1 MKQPIRNIAILAH
14 VDAGKTTLS
23 ERILFAAGEI
33 HRPGRVEDGLATM
46 DYMPEEKER
55 GITIESGVAHF
66 EWKNTWFNFIDT
78 PGHVDFGAEV
88 DMALT
93 AVEGAVLVVSAA
105 SGVETQTLASFRK
118 LRESRV
124 RTILFVNKLDN
135 PDYSLDETLINI
147 EETLGVRP
155 VLMSVPQFKNGKMC
169 AMLDVL
175 SQSRLVHSESG
186 TEVLDDGWESDAGA
200 AEERALLKKYYDEA
214 VEFASNFD
222 DEILSLALENKPVP
236 PKMLLRGLKALA
248 ASDEYVICYAGSA
261 LEGFGIRSLV
271 TALSFFL
278 PEVPTFGENELGQ
291 VIRLRHFRGVGE
303 ISLFRSHV
311 DLLRRDWPADFEFS
325 RLKANML
332 LPVDEI
338 RAGDIYAM
346 VSPFETE
353 LGQVIYL
360 DDNCARRMSRQT
372 KFDMTESNS
381 WYLSEAKVQRR
392 ETRDERGER
401 AAGTSLRAEGEAIS
415 NASGNAALNGNAAG
429 TATGNAAPSIS
440 ENYLPLLQTRVECVR
455 TEDYAHVERSLSV
468 LARMDPSFR
477 VQKDDGGFW
486 YLHTVGEVQ
495 LDVLLARLKREF
507 GCEVRAGSPEVR
519 WQERLCREVG
529 PAENTFQIGPHKM
542 SISISASPLEG
553 DAHDIRLS
561 AEFMEKAP
569 LEILAGVR
577 SALLEST
584 EVGVLGKGPL
594 VGVRFEVHRFEWT
607 EGALPP
613 MIKKCCADAVA
624 KLVKP
629 ADVQLYEPV
638 MELSLECP
646 VNFAGLVTG
655 DIQAREGKVK
665 EIEGDG
671 KTHFLKADVP
681 LRKIFGYATGVRSIS
696 KGTALYSMKLLG
708 YRPAMV

>member
-105 SGVETQTLASFRK
+105 SGVETQTVASFRK
-118 LRESRV
+118 LHESRV

-169 AMLDVL
+169 GMLDVL
-175 SQSRLVHSESG
+175 SQSRLVHSDIGEE
-186 TEVLDDGWESDAGA
+186 TVDEDWATDASA
-200 AEERALLKKYYDEA
+200 AEDRALLKKYYAEA

-222 DEILSLALENKPVP
+222 DEILSLALDNKPVP

-248 ASDEYVICYAGSA
+248 TSDDYVICYAGSA
-261 LEGFGIRSLV
+261 LEGFGVRSLV

-278 PEVPTFGENELGQ
+278 PEVPTFDEKELGQ
-291 VIRLRHFRGVGE
+291 VVRLRHFRGIGE

-311 DLLRRDWPADFEFS
+311 DLLRRDWPAGFEFS

-338 RAGDIYAM
+338 RSGDIYAM
-346 VSPFETE
+346 RSPFETE
-353 LGQVIYL
+353 LGQVIRL
-360 DDNCARRMSRQT
+360 DADGNVL
-372 KFDMTESNS
+372 E
-381 WYLSEAKVQRR
+381 ERR
-392 ETRDERGER
+392 ETRDERDVRHPEERSDEGSSVVNYSIGER
-401 AAGTSLRAEGEAIS
+401 
-415 NASGNAALNGNAAG
+415 
-429 TATGNAAPSIS
+429 
-440 ENYLPLLQTRVECVR
+440 YLPLLQTRVECVR

-519 WQERLCREVG
+519 WQERLCRAVG

-561 AEFMEKAP
+561 AEFMENAP
-569 LEILAGVR
+569 REILAGVR

-708 YRPAMV
+708 YRPATV

>member
-155 VLMSVPQFKNGKMC
+155 VLMSVPQFKDGKMC

-222 DEILSLALENKPVP
+222 DEILSLALENKLVP

-261 LEGFGIRSLV
+261 LEGFGVRSLV

-311 DLLRRDWPADFEFS
+311 DLLRRDWPAGFEFS

-401 AAGTSLRAEGEAIS
+401 TAGTSLRAEGEAIS
-415 NASGNAALNGNAAG
+415 NASGNAALN
-429 TATGNAAPSIS
+429 GNAAPSIS

-542 SISISASPLEG
+542 FISISASPLEG

-655 DIQAREGKVK
+655 DIQARDGRVK

>member
-1 MKQPIRNIAILAH
+1 MTQPVRNIAILAH

-23 ERILFAAGEI
+23 ERILFAAGEVR
-33 HRPGRVEDGLATM
+33 RPGKVEEGLATM

-88 DMALT
+88 DTALT

-105 SGVETQTLASFRK
+105 SGVETQTVAAFRK
-118 LRESRV
+118 LREAGV

-147 EETLGVRP
+147 EEVLGVRP
-155 VLMSVPQFKNGKMC
+155 VLMTLPEYKGGRMSGV
-169 AMLDVL
+169 LDVL
-175 SQSRLVHSESG
+175 SKSRLIHSDSG
-186 TEVLDDGWESDAGA
+186 EEVIDDSWPQAGEVSDSTEKI
-200 AEERALLKKYYDEA
+200 KKHYAEA

-222 DEILSLALENKPVP
+222 DEVLQLALEGKPVP
-236 PKMLLRGLKALA
+236 PKVLLRGLKELAKSDDYAL
-248 ASDEYVICYAGSA
+248 CYAGSA
-261 LEGFGIRSLV
+261 MEGFGVRSLT

-278 PEVPTFGENELGQ
+278 PDVPEFADNELGQ
-291 VIRLRHFRGVGE
+291 VIRLRHFKGVGE
-303 ISLFRSHV
+303 ISLFRSHTNME
-311 DLLRRDWPADFEFS
+311 RKEWPAGFEFS
-325 RLKANML
+325 RLKANL
-332 LPVDEI
+332 LQPVDEI
-338 RAGDIYAM
+338 RSGDIYAM
-346 VSPFETE
+346 RSPFETE
-353 LGQVIYL
+353 LGQVISL
-360 DDNCARRMSRQT
+360 DGTLPEPVEGND
-372 KFDMTESNS
+372 
-381 WYLSEAKVQRR
+381 
-392 ETRDERGER
+392 
-401 AAGTSLRAEGEAIS
+401 AG
-415 NASGNAALNGNAAG
+415 
-429 TATGNAAPSIS
+429 PSIRDK
-440 ENYLPLLQTRVECVR
+440 YQPLLQTRVECLGSD
-455 TEDYAHVERSLSV
+455 DYHHVEKSLNM
-468 LARMDPSFR
+468 LGRMDPSFR

-507 GCEVRAGSPEVR
+507 GCEVKAGSPEVR
-519 WQERLCREVG
+519 WQERLCRNVG
-529 PAENTFQIGPHKM
+529 PVENTFQLGPHK
-542 SISISASPLEG
+542 ISIKLSASPLDS

-561 AEFMEKAP
+561 AEFLETAP
-569 LEILAGVR
+569 REILAGVR

-584 EVGVLGKGPL
+584 EIGVLGKGAL
-594 VGVRFEVHRFEWT
+594 VGVCFEVHEFTWT

-613 MIKKCCADAVA
+613 MIKKACADAVT
-624 KLVKP
+624 KLIKP
-629 ADVQLYEPV
+629 ADVQLYEPI

-655 DIQAREGKVK
+655 DIQSRDGKVK
-665 EIEGDG
+665 EIGGDG

-708 YRPAMV
+708 YRPATI

>member
-23 ERILFAAGEI
+23 ERILFATGEV

-88 DMALT
+88 DMALA

-105 SGVETQTLASFRK
+105 SGVETQTVAAFRK

-147 EETLGVRP
+147 EEALGVRP
-155 VLMSVPQFKNGKMC
+155 VLMSVPEFKNGKMC
-169 AMLDVL
+169 GMLDVL
-175 SQSRLVHSESG
+175 SQSRLVHSDSG
-186 TEVLDDGWESDAGA
+186 EEVIDDDWKTDASA
-200 AEERALLKKYYDEA
+200 AEERALLKKYYAEA

-222 DEILSLALENKPVP
+222 DEILTLALDNKPVP

-248 ASDEYVICYAGSA
+248 ASNDYVICYAGSA
-261 LEGFGIRSLV
+261 LEGFGVRNLV

-278 PEVPTFGENELGQ
+278 PEVPTFDEHELGQ
-291 VIRLRHFRGVGE
+291 VVRLRHFRGVGE
-303 ISLFRSHV
+303 ISLFRSHI
-311 DLLRRDWPADFEFS
+311 DLLRRDWPTGFEFS

-338 RAGDIYAM
+338 RSGDIYAM
-346 VSPFETE
+346 RSPFETE

-360 DDNCARRMSRQT
+360 DERTGEALQT
-372 KFDMTESNS
+372 K
-381 WYLSEAKVQRR
+381 
-392 ETRDERGER
+392 DERGER
-401 AAGTSLRAEGEAIS
+401 SGAACRPIAEPTSLGSKSKDERGGSSEGLCHPER
-415 NASGNAALNGNAAG
+415 NAVKSKDLEQ
-429 TATGNAAPSIS
+429 SIG
-440 ENYLPLLQTRVECVR
+440 ERYLPLLQTRVECVR
-455 TEDYAHVERSLSV
+455 FEDYAHVERSLSV

-519 WQERLCREVG
+519 WQERLCRAVG

-561 AEFMEKAP
+561 AEFMENAP
-569 LEILAGVR
+569 REILAGVR

-655 DIQAREGKVK
+655 DIQARDGRVK
-665 EIEGDG
+665 EIGGDG
-671 KTHFLKADVP
+671 RIHFLKAEIP
-681 LRKIFGYATGVRSIS
+681 LRRIFGYATGVRSIS
-696 KGTALYSMKLLG
+696 KGTAVYSLKLLG
-708 YRPAMV
+708 YRAATI

>member
-1 MKQPIRNIAILAH
+1 MTQPVRNIAILAH

-23 ERILFAAGEI
+23 ERILFAAGEVR
-33 HRPGRVEDGLATM
+33 RPGKVEEGLATM

-88 DMALT
+88 DTALT

-105 SGVETQTLASFRK
+105 SGVETQTVAAFRK
-118 LRESRV
+118 LREAGV

-147 EETLGVRP
+147 EEVLGVRP
-155 VLMSVPQFKNGKMC
+155 VLMTLPEYKGGKMS
-169 AMLDVL
+169 AVLDVL
-175 SQSRLVHSESG
+175 SKSRLVHSDSG
-186 TEVLDDGWESDAGA
+186 EEVVDDSWPQSGEVSDSTEKI
-200 AEERALLKKYYDEA
+200 KKHYAEA

-222 DEILSLALENKPVP
+222 DEVLQLALEGKPVP
-236 PKMLLRGLKALA
+236 PKVLLRGLKELAKSNDYAL
-248 ASDEYVICYAGSA
+248 CYAGSA
-261 LEGFGIRSLV
+261 MEGFGVRSLT

-278 PEVPTFGENELGQ
+278 PDVPEFADNELGQ
-291 VIRLRHFRGVGE
+291 VIRLRHFKGVGE
-303 ISLFRSHV
+303 ISLFRSHTNME
-311 DLLRRDWPADFEFS
+311 RKEWPAGFEFS
-325 RLKANML
+325 RLKANL
-332 LPVDEI
+332 LQPVDEI
-338 RAGDIYAM
+338 RSGDIYAM
-346 VSPFETE
+346 RSPFETE

-360 DDNCARRMSRQT
+360 D
-372 KFDMTESNS
+372 
-381 WYLSEAKVQRR
+381 
-392 ETRDERGER
+392 
-401 AAGTSLRAEGEAIS
+401 GTSLRAEGEAIHDES
-415 NASGNAALNGNAAG
+415 TSLRDK
-429 TATGNAAPSIS
+429 
-440 ENYLPLLQTRVECVR
+440 YQPLLQTRVECLGSD
-455 TEDYAHVERSLSV
+455 DYHHVEKSLNM
-468 LARMDPSFR
+468 LGRMDPSFR

-519 WQERLCREVG
+519 WQERLCRNVG
-529 PAENTFQIGPHKM
+529 PVENTFQLGPHK
-542 SISISASPLEG
+542 ISIKLSASPLDS

-561 AEFMEKAP
+561 AEFLETAP
-569 LEILAGVR
+569 REILAGVR

-584 EVGVLGKGPL
+584 EIGVLGKGAL
-594 VGVRFEVHRFEWT
+594 VGVCFEVHEFTWT

-613 MIKKCCADAVA
+613 MIKKACADAVT
-624 KLVKP
+624 KLIKP
-629 ADVQLYEPV
+629 ADVQLYEPI

-655 DIQAREGKVK
+655 DIQSRDGKVK
-665 EIEGDG
+665 EIGGDG

-708 YRPAMV
+708 YRPATI

>member
-1 MKQPIRNIAILAH
+1 MPQSVRNIAILAH

-23 ERILFAAGEI
+23 ERILFAAGEVR
-33 HRPGRVEDGLATM
+33 RPGKVEEGLATM

-105 SGVETQTLASFRK
+105 SGVETQTVAAYRK
-118 LRESRV
+118 LREAGV

-147 EETLGVRP
+147 EEVLGVRP
-155 VLMSVPQFKNGKMC
+155 VLMTLPEYRDGRMTGV
-169 AMLDVL
+169 LDVL
-175 SQSRLVHSESG
+175 SQSRLSHSESG
-186 TEVLDDGWESDAGA
+186 SEEIDDGWNVDDGWDNS
-200 AEERALLKKYYDEA
+200 AELKKHYAEA
-214 VEFASNFD
+214 VEFASSFD
-222 DEILSLALENKPVP
+222 DEVLKLAMEGKRVP
-236 PKMLLRGLKALA
+236 PKLLLRGLRELVKSDDYAL
-248 ASDEYVICYAGSA
+248 CYAGSA
-261 LEGFGIRSLV
+261 MEGYGVRSLI
-271 TALSFFL
+271 TALTFFL
-278 PEVPTFGENELGQ
+278 PEPPEFAEGELGQ
-291 VIRLRHFRGVGE
+291 VIRLRHFKGVGE
-303 ISLFRSHV
+303 ISLFRSHA
-311 DLLRRDWPADFEFS
+311 DMERKAWPAGFEFS
-325 RLKANML
+325 RLKANL
-332 LPVDEI
+332 LQPVDEI

-346 VSPFETE
+346 RTPFETE
-353 LGQVIYL
+353 LGQIINMDGTQVSSCRSPSGQGHPL
-360 DDNCARRMSRQT
+360 DHT
-372 KFDMTESNS
+372 
-381 WYLSEAKVQRR
+381 
-392 ETRDERGER
+392 
-401 AAGTSLRAEGEAIS
+401 
-415 NASGNAALNGNAAG
+415 
-429 TATGNAAPSIS
+429 PSIRDK
-440 ENYLPLLQTRVECVR
+440 YKPLLQTRVECLGA
-455 TEDYAHVERSLSV
+455 EDYAHVEKSLNTLS
-468 LARMDPSFR
+468 RMDPSFR
-477 VQKDDGGFW
+477 VQHDLDGGFW

-519 WQERLCREVG
+519 WQERLCHAVG
-529 PAENTFQIGPHKM
+529 PVENTFQLGPHK
-542 SISISASPLEG
+542 ISIKLSATPLEG

-561 AEFMEKAP
+561 AEFLETAP
-569 LEILAGVR
+569 REILAGVR

-584 EVGVLGKGPL
+584 EVGILGKGAL
-594 VGVRFEVHRFEWT
+594 VGVCFEVHEFTWT

-613 MIKKCCADAVA
+613 MIKKACGDAVI
-624 KLVKP
+624 KLVKA

-638 MELSLECP
+638 MELSVECP

-655 DIQAREGKVK
+655 DIQSREGKVK
-665 EIEGDG
+665 EIAGDG

-708 YRPAMV
+708 YRPMSVA

>member
-1 MKQPIRNIAILAH
+1 MIQPIRNIAILAH

-33 HRPGRVEDGLATM
+33 HRPGKVEDGLATM

-105 SGVETQTLASFRK
+105 SGVETQTVASFRK

-155 VLMSVPQFKNGKMC
+155 VLMSVPEFKNGKMC
-169 AMLDVL
+169 GMLDVL
-175 SQSRLVHSESG
+175 SQSRLVHSDSG
-186 TEVLDDGWESDAGA
+186 EEVIDDDWESDASV
-200 AEERALLKKYYDEA
+200 AEERALLKRYYAEA

-222 DEILSLALENKPVP
+222 DEILTLALDNKPVP

-248 ASDEYVICYAGSA
+248 ASDDYVICYAGSA
-261 LEGFGIRSLV
+261 LEGYGVRSLV

-278 PEVPTFGENELGQ
+278 PEVPTFDENELGQ
-291 VIRLRHFRGVGE
+291 VVRLRHFRGVGE
-303 ISLFRSHV
+303 ISLFRSHA
-311 DLLRRDWPADFEFS
+311 DLLRRDWPTGFEFS

-338 RAGDIYAM
+338 RTGDIYAM
-346 VSPFETE
+346 RSPFETE
-353 LGQVIYL
+353 LGQVIRL
-360 DDNCARRMSRQT
+360 DVKGNV
-372 KFDMTESNS
+372 
-381 WYLSEAKVQRR
+381 L
-392 ETRDERGER
+392 DERGECSG
-401 AAGTSLRAEGEAIS
+401 AACRPIAEPTSLGSKSKDE
-415 NASGNAALNGNAAG
+415 NA
-429 TATGNAAPSIS
+429 THSIS

-519 WQERLCREVG
+519 WQERLCRAVG

-542 SISISASPLEG
+542 SISISASPLDG

-561 AEFMEKAP
+561 AEFMEHAP

-708 YRPAMV
+708 YRPATV

>member
-1 MKQPIRNIAILAH
+1 MPQSVRNIAILAH

-23 ERILFAAGEI
+23 ERILFAAGEVR
-33 HRPGRVEDGLATM
+33 RPGKVEEGLATM

-105 SGVETQTLASFRK
+105 SGVETQTVAAYKK
-118 LRESRV
+118 LREAGV
-124 RTILFVNKLDN
+124 RTILYVNKLDN

-147 EETLGVRP
+147 EEVLGVRP
-155 VLMSVPQFKNGKMC
+155 VLMTLPEYQDGRMTGV
-169 AMLDVL
+169 LDVL

-186 TEVLDDGWESDAGA
+186 AEEIDDGWNVEDGWDNSR
-200 AEERALLKKYYDEA
+200 ELKKHYAEA
-214 VEFASNFD
+214 VEFASSFD
-222 DEILSLALENKPVP
+222 DEILQLAMEGKKVP
-236 PKMLLRGLKALA
+236 PKMLLRGLRELVKSDDYAL
-248 ASDEYVICYAGSA
+248 CYAGSA
-261 LEGFGIRSLV
+261 MEGYGVRSLI
-271 TALSFFL
+271 TALTFFL
-278 PEVPTFGENELGQ
+278 PEPPQFAEGELGQ
-291 VIRLRHFRGVGE
+291 VIRLRHFKGVGE
-303 ISLFRSHV
+303 ISLFRSHT
-311 DLLRRDWPADFEFS
+311 DMERKAWPAGFEFS
-325 RLKANML
+325 RLKANL
-332 LPVDEI
+332 LQPVDEI
-338 RAGDIYAM
+338 RSGDIYAM
-346 VSPFETE
+346 RTPFETE
-353 LGQVIYL
+353 LGQMIYTDGASPSL
-360 DDNCARRMSRQT
+360 QAEESPSDNAQS
-372 KFDMTESNS
+372 SI
-381 WYLSEAKVQRR
+381 
-392 ETRDERGER
+392 RD
-401 AAGTSLRAEGEAIS
+401 
-415 NASGNAALNGNAAG
+415 
-429 TATGNAAPSIS
+429 
-440 ENYLPLLQTRVECVR
+440 NYKPLLQTRVECLGA
-455 TEDYAHVERSLSV
+455 EDYAHVEKSLNTLS
-468 LARMDPSFR
+468 RMDPSFR
-477 VQKDDGGFW
+477 VQHDLDGGFW

-519 WQERLCREVG
+519 WQERLCHAVG
-529 PAENTFQIGPHKM
+529 PVENTFQLGPHK
-542 SISISASPLEG
+542 ISIKLSASPLEG

-561 AEFMEKAP
+561 AEFLETAP
-569 LEILAGVR
+569 REILAGVR

-584 EVGVLGKGPL
+584 EVGILGKGAL
-594 VGVRFEVHRFEWT
+594 VGVRFEVQEFSWT

-613 MIKKCCADAVA
+613 MIKKACGDAVL

-638 MELSLECP
+638 MELSVECP

-655 DIQAREGKVK
+655 DIQSRDGKVK
-665 EIEGDG
+665 EIAGDG

-708 YRPAMV
+708 YRSATV

>member
-1 MKQPIRNIAILAH
+1 MSQAIRNIAILAH

-23 ERILFAAGEI
+23 ERILFTAGEVR
-33 HRPGRVEDGLATM
+33 RPGKVEEGLATM

-93 AVEGAVLVVSAA
+93 AVEGAILVVSAA
-105 SGVETQTLASFRK
+105 SGVETQTVAAFRK
-118 LRESRV
+118 LREAGV
-124 RTILFVNKLDN
+124 PTILFVNKLDN
-135 PDYSLDETLINI
+135 PDYVLDDTLINI
-147 EETLGVRP
+147 EEQLGVRP
-155 VLMSVPQFKNGKMC
+155 VLMTLPQFEGGKMSGV
-169 AMLDVL
+169 LDVL

-186 TEVLDDGWESDAGA
+186 EETVDEGWNVEDGWDGSRE
-200 AEERALLKKYYDEA
+200 LKKHYAEA
-214 VEFASNFD
+214 CEFASTFD
-222 DEILSLALENKPVP
+222 DEILKNAMEGKSVA
-236 PKMLLRGLKALA
+236 PKILLRGLRKLVKSDDYAL
-248 ASDEYVICYAGSA
+248 CYAGSA
-261 LEGFGIRSLV
+261 LEGFGVRSLI

-278 PEVPTFGENELGQ
+278 PEVPRFGINELGQ
-291 VIRLRHFRGVGE
+291 VIRLRHFKGVGE
-303 ISLFRSHV
+303 ISLFRSHA
-311 DLLRRDWPADFEFS
+311 DMERKEWPAGFEFS
-325 RLKANML
+325 RLKANLL

-346 VSPFETE
+346 RSPFETE
-353 LGQVIYL
+353 LGQIIYL
-360 DDNCARRMSRQT
+360 DGQCHPELYETKNFSSQVELCPLGRSVAESKDPDPLRPDTSIRDNYQ
-372 KFDMTESNS
+372 
-381 WYLSEAKVQRR
+381 
-392 ETRDERGER
+392 
-401 AAGTSLRAEGEAIS
+401 
-415 NASGNAALNGNAAG
+415 
-429 TATGNAAPSIS
+429 
-440 ENYLPLLQTRVECVR
+440 PLLQTRVECLGSD
-455 TEDYAHVERSLSV
+455 DYHHVEKSLNT

-507 GCEVRAGSPEVR
+507 GCEVKAGSPEVR
-519 WQERLCREVG
+519 WQERLCRSVG
-529 PAENTFQIGPHKM
+529 PVENSFQLGPHK
-542 SISISASPLEG
+542 ISIKLSATPLDS

-561 AEFMEKAP
+561 AEFLENAP
-569 LEILAGVR
+569 REILAGVR

-584 EVGVLGKGPL
+584 EIGVLGKGPL
-594 VGVRFEVHRFEWT
+594 VGVRFEVHEFTWT

-613 MIKKCCADAVA
+613 MIKKACADAVT
-624 KLVKP
+624 KLIKP
-629 ADVQLYEPV
+629 VDVQLYEPI

-655 DIQAREGKVK
+655 DIQARDGKVK
-665 EIEGDG
+665 EIGGDG
-671 KTHFLKADVP
+671 RTHFLKAEIP

-708 YRPAMV
+708 YRPIPASFRP

>member
-1 MKQPIRNIAILAH
+1 MSQPIRNIAILAH

-23 ERILFAAGEI
+23 ERILFAAGEVR
-33 HRPGRVEDGLATM
+33 RPGRVEDGLATM

-66 EWKNTWFNFIDT
+66 EWKDSWFNFIDT

-88 DMALT
+88 DMALS

-105 SGVETQTLASFRK
+105 SGVETQTIAAFKK
-118 LRESRV
+118 LREAGV

-135 PDYSLDETLINI
+135 PDYSLDDTLINI
-147 EETLGVRP
+147 EEILGVRP
-155 VLMSVPQFKNGKMC
+155 VLMTLPQYENGRMTGV
-169 AMLDVL
+169 LDVL
-175 SQSRLVHSESG
+175 SQSRLTHSDTGE
-186 TEVLDDGWESDAGA
+186 EVVDDGWNVDDGWDGSRE
-200 AEERALLKKYYDEA
+200 LKQHYAEA

-222 DEILSLALENKPVP
+222 DEVLKLAMDGKRVP

-248 ASDEYVICYAGSA
+248 NSDDYALCYAGSA
-261 LEGFGIRSLV
+261 MEGFGVRSLV
-271 TALSFFL
+271 TALTFFL
-278 PEVPTFGENELGQ
+278 PDVPEFNEGELGQ
-291 VIRLRHFRGVGE
+291 VIRLRHFKGVGE
-303 ISLFRSHV
+303 ISLFRSHT
-311 DLLRRDWPADFEFS
+311 DMERKAWPAGFEFS
-325 RLKANML
+325 RLKANL
-332 LPVDEI
+332 LQPVDEI

-346 VSPFETE
+346 RTPFETE
-353 LGQVIYL
+353 LGQTIYL
-360 DDNCARRMSRQT
+360 DGSGVSLEPGAS
-372 KFDMTESNS
+372 S
-381 WYLSEAKVQRR
+381 SEPP
-392 ETRDERGER
+392 TSIRDK
-401 AAGTSLRAEGEAIS
+401 
-415 NASGNAALNGNAAG
+415 
-429 TATGNAAPSIS
+429 
-440 ENYLPLLQTRVECVR
+440 YQPLLQTRVECLGS
-455 TEDYAHVERSLSV
+455 EDYHHVEKSLNTLS
-468 LARMDPSFR
+468 RMDPSFR

-519 WQERLCREVG
+519 WQERLCRDVG
-529 PAENTFQIGPHKM
+529 PVENTFQLGPHK
-542 SISISASPLEG
+542 ISIKLSATPLDS

-561 AEFMEKAP
+561 AEFLETAP
-569 LEILAGVR
+569 REILAGVR

-584 EVGVLGKGPL
+584 EVGILGKGAL
-594 VGVRFEVHRFEWT
+594 VGVCFEVHEFTWT

-613 MIKKCCADAVA
+613 MIKKACADAVT
-624 KLVKP
+624 KLIKP
-629 ADVQLYEPV
+629 ADVRLYEPI

-655 DIQAREGKVK
+655 DIQARDGKVK
-665 EIEGDG
+665 EIGGDG

-708 YRPAMV
+708 YRPAAL

>member
-105 SGVETQTLASFRK
+105 SGVETQTVASFRK

-186 TEVLDDGWESDAGA
+186 AEVLDDGWESDAVA

-222 DEILSLALENKPVP
+222 DEILSLALDNKPVP

-278 PEVPTFGENELGQ
+278 PEVPMFDENELGQ
-291 VIRLRHFRGVGE
+291 VVRLRHFRGVGE

-311 DLLRRDWPADFEFS
+311 DLLRRDWPAGFEFS

-360 DDNCARRMSRQT
+360 D
-372 KFDMTESNS
+372 
-381 WYLSEAKVQRR
+381 
-392 ETRDERGER
+392 ERGESAGR
-401 AAGTSLRAEGEAIS
+401 DAAGNDSEGV
-415 NASGNAALNGNAAG
+415 
-429 TATGNAAPSIS
+429 TGNAAPSIS

-655 DIQAREGKVK
+655 DIQARDGKVK

-708 YRPAMV
+708 YRHANI